1 MKKLLNISSDLPDFS
16 KDKVRR
22 KVESVL
28 EETEDAPTPNIAA
41 RAHRHYFLQVSR
53 ASKGLKVEYQA
64 TLRGS
69 AASLKALVHLLI
81 QRAQP
86 PSETPRRE
94 VEAFRE
100 ELRASK
106 AQVELRGQVEEL
118 RRTVTRVSPPPPER
132 SLLRKSRL
140 ARKAKSLKRTSKYTE
155 SMESEGEEGSQT
167 WK

>member
-1 MKKLLNISSDLPDFS
+1 MKKLLNTLDLPVFS

-28 EETEDAPTPNIAA
+28 EETEDVPTPNIAA

-53 ASKGLKVEYQA
+53 TSKGLKVEYQE

-69 AASLKALVHLLI
+69 AANLKALVHLLI
-81 QRAQP
+81 QSAQP

-100 ELRASK
+100 ELRAWK
-106 AQVELRGQVEEL
+106 AQVELREQVEEL
-118 RRTVTRVSPPPPER
+118 RRSTVGV
-132 SLLRKSRL
+132 
-140 ARKAKSLKRTSKYTE
+140 
-155 SMESEGEEGSQT
+155 Q
-167 WK
+167 